1 MSPEVNAAAGDSI
14 DLLIIGGGIN
24 GAGIARD
31 AAGRGLK
38 VTLVEQADLAAATSS
53 ASTKLIHGG
62 LRYLEFFE
70 FRLVREALIER
81 ERLLRIAPHIIRPMQ
96 FILPHVPELRPRWI
110 MRMGLFLYDHI
121 GGRKIL
127 PASRSV
133 RVANGA
139 YGPLRAG
146 LDHAF
151 AYSDCWVDDSRLVVL
166 NAVDAARRGA
176 SIRTR
181 TRFISARGE
190 GGHWV
195 ATCQDSKSRE
205 TFQIRARALVNAA
218 GPWVRQVLQGVPQA
232 KVAAHVRL
240 VKGSHIVVPRL
251 FQGEHAFMLQN
262 PDGRIVFTIPYED
275 EFTLV
280 GTTDVPFQGDAAQ
293 VHISHDEILYL
304 CMAVNNYFDKT
315 ITPADVKWSYAGV
328 RPLSDDDAESASKV
342 TRDYRL
348 ELTETTQDAPVL
360 LSVFGGKITT
370 YRRLAEAALSK
381 LQPHLDC
388 SDREWTDRAALPGG
402 DLPRADFPAF
412 LAGVQKRWGF
422 LPAAVAHRLA
432 RAYGTRVEKILDKA
446 QAMLDLGEHYGAG
459 LTRAEIDYLIS
470 HEWARSADDVLW
482 RRTKL
487 GLHLN
492 QAQRDAVARLFNSP
506 S

>member
-1 MSPEVNAAAGDSI
+1 MTAAADV
-14 DLLIIGGGIN
+14 DLLIVGGGIN

-38 VTLVEQADLAAATSS
+38 IMLVEQADLASATSS

-96 FILPHVPELRPRWI
+96 FILPHVPELRPRWL
-110 MRMGLFLYDHI
+110 MRLGLFFYDHI

-133 RVANGA
+133 RLANGA
-139 YGPLRAG
+139 YGALRAG
-146 LDHAF
+146 LDHGF

-166 NAVDAARRGA
+166 NALDAAQRGA
-176 SIRTR
+176 TIRTR
-181 TRFISARGE
+181 TRFVTARVDGAQWL
-190 GGHWV
+190 G
-195 ATCQDSKSRE
+195 TLQDLQSNE
-205 TFQIRARALVNAA
+205 TTQVRARAIVNAA
-218 GPWVRQVLQGVPQA
+218 GPWVQDVLQGFPEMPLTAQ
-232 KVAAHVRL
+232 VRL

-251 FQGEHAFMLQN
+251 FNGEHAFMLQN
-262 PDGRIVFTIPYED
+262 PDGRIVFTIPYQEQ
-275 EFTLV
+275 FTLV
-280 GTTDVPFQGDAAQ
+280 GTTDVPFTGDATQ
-293 VHISHDEILYL
+293 VSISPEEILYL
-304 CMAVNNYFDKT
+304 CKTVNSYFRKH
-315 ITPADVKWSYAGV
+315 IAPADVKWSYAGV
-328 RPLSDDDAESASKV
+328 RPLSDDESENASKV

-348 ELTETTQDAPVL
+348 ELTETTPEAPPL

-370 YRRLAEAALSK
+370 YRRLAESALSK
-381 LQPHLDC
+381 LQPHLNS
-388 SDREWTDRAALPGG
+388 SDKEWTDTVALPGG
-402 DLPRADFPAF
+402 DLPRADFASF
-412 LAGVQKRWGF
+412 AAGVQKRWPF
-422 LPAAVAHRLA
+422 LSAQLAQRLA
-432 RAYGTRVEKILDKA
+432 RAYGTRVERILGKA

-459 LTRAEIDYLIS
+459 LTQSEIDYLVG

-492 QAQRDAVARLFNSP
+492 ESERQRVVQWFESQKR
-506 S
+506 